1 MLLLRQ
7 ESENRRVTIMPSL
20 PIEDRIAL
28 QDLIAAYS
36 WALDTGDVDALVA
49 CFTPDARMVEEVFDE
64 PDIWEGHAG
73 IRGIAEH
80 YRNAPGFPGRQHHVT
95 QVQYMPQEDGSCTMR
110 SFAFVTEC
118 EGEPPY
124 LLRFA
129 GWYDDHAVKGDDGQ
143 WRFHRR
149 TVRLWDGEVLSKFPG
164 RGEWVPRKRPDSLII
179 KR

>member
-1 MLLLRQ
+1 
-7 ESENRRVTIMPSL
+7 MPSL
-20 PIEDRIAL
+20 SIEDRFAL

-36 WALDTGDVDALVA
+36 WALDTGDVEALVA
-49 CFTPDARMVEEVFDE
+49 CFTADARMSEEVFDE
-64 PDIWEGHAG
+64 PDVWEGHDG

-80 YRNAPGFPGRQHHVT
+80 YRNAAGFPGRQHHVT
-95 QVQYMPQEDGSCTMR
+95 QVQYVPQEDGSCTMR

-129 GWYDDHAVKGDDGQ
+129 GWYDDRAVKCDDGQ
-143 WRFHRR
+143 WRFKQR
-149 TVRLWDGEVLSKFPG
+149 TVRLWDGEVLKNFPG
-164 RGEWVPRKRPDSLII
+164 RGQWVPRKRPDSLII